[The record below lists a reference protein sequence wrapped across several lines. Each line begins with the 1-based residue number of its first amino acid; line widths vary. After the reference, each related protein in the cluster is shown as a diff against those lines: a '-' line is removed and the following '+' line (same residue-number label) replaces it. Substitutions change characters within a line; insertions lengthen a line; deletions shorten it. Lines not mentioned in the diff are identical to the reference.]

1 MERSE
6 VAAKLAER
14 FGWTFMGKGWIML
27 LDALPLRFPPPDAP
41 LHEHLAFVGRVL
53 EAVLAEDDGLTAMNA
68 INAVHEV
75 LSVAVFLRVA
85 MPGAPSADPSLAV
98 ALAVIDTPTKETP

>member
-53 EAVLAEDDGLTAMNA
+53 EAVKPENFYFGFFDKAKRHVIS
-68 INAVHEV
+68 INQSHTGMRGE
-75 LSVAVFLRVA
+75 L
-85 MPGAPSADPSLAV
+85 DPSLAV